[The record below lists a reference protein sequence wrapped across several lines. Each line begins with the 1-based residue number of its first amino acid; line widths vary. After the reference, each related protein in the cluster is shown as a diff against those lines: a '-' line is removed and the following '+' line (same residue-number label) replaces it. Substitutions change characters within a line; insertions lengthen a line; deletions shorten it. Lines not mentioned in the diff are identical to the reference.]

1 MFDKCETMAPQEEL
15 ISLGDI
21 EADDQI
27 EADAWADLQALER
40 QEIDE
45 LEVADMQGLGYG
57 DATHGT

>member
-45 LEVADMQGLGYG
+45 
-57 DATHGT
+57 